1 MPREKELFEP
11 TLQAIRAR
19 AKELYPEKLLFNRAE
34 AANIV
39 GTSVSTLYR
48 QGFRKRI
55 TCEQLARKFA

>member
-19 AKELYPEKLLFNRAE
+19 AKKLYPEKLLFSRAE

-48 QGFRKRI
+48 RGFRGRI